1 MIPVQTQ
8 RSVETSPTVASASF
22 GISQNDVAHI
32 LTMLR
37 DTLYSDPRSRSGG
50 RLATFLGLSDEEYLA
65 RFDRANLCHGV
76 WSDRVAKATARR
88 LAASPRP
95 AYVLLGEKVCA
106 AFDVEYEP
114 DGKAWALFNL
124 AKIAHC
130 GSVWTCRRQPQ
141 TLSEPRSC

>member
-8 RSVETSPTVASASF
+8 RSVETSPVAASASF

-37 DTLYSDPRSRSGG
+37 DTL
-50 RLATFLGLSDEEYLA
+50 
-65 RFDRANLCHGV
+65 
-76 WSDRVAKATARR
+76 SDRVAKATARR

-114 DGKAWALFNL
+114 FTVDERPDGATFAVLPHPSGINRIWCRSENVKL
-124 AKIAHC
+124 ARETVETAI
-130 GSVWTCRRQPQ
+130 R
-141 TLSEPRSC
+141 L